1 MSPPTLMTLQNID
14 HLLRWFEDKFRLPV
28 IATTFP
34 SNLLRLSVPLEGPR
48 NHIRKKCVK
57 KVKITMPAIAD
68 PTAIPTIAPVP
79 GILDVNKFGIIS
91 KNCQTVGT

>member
-1 MSPPTLMTLQNID
+1 MTLRYID

-79 GILDVNKFGIIS
+79 GILVSTNLVYQK
-91 KNCQTVGT
+91 TVKQ